1 MQGSARSGH
10 ATALK
15 SEPAQVGPWTRGR
28 NKVDPKPLDNAAFST
43 LVTPASEVLRR
54 HEKQLHASLYKSMAI
69 GHADGTITVTL
80 TIILDEGDP
89 RAVLA
94 ATDAFGE
101 GWRANGSNLPSSG
114 RGPAQAT
121 GSTAASSVDIL
132 PALGMPVLSTLAPP
146 LMSNVNPSNA

>member
-43 LVTPASEVLRR
+43 LVKPASEVLHR
-54 HEKQLHASLYKSMAI
+54 HEKQLHASLHKSMAI

-80 TIILDEGDP
+80 TIIPDESDP
-89 RAVLA
+89 HAVLA

-101 GWRANGSNLPSSG
+101 GWRANGSNLPSS
-114 RGPAQAT
+114 
-121 GSTAASSVDIL
+121 
-132 PALGMPVLSTLAPP
+132 
-146 LMSNVNPSNA
+146 